1 MYMNRRLG
9 FNFEYEDLKKQIITL
24 KNEVSDLLFQ
34 RDNYVLQIIP
44 QVEMDFQIK
53 IGALEYKVFEFQ
65 CKILRIRRKI
75 ELVQQALNHEKN
87 PDLLKIESVLDHEQA
102 DYEQKLEKMQSE
114 VLNAMDRNKSIE
126 KLSCED
132 TKKMKKI
139 YFKIVR
145 QLHPDLNPKINEKE
159 RSLLLRAVSAFE
171 RGSIEDLEIIEVMI
185 KEIEHLDPV
194 EDQKL
199 SDSAVAELTKERNR
213 LTEIKNRLT
222 ESIQNIENSF
232 PCNQIEFLSD
242 PSQVEKR
249 KFELKAMLDSYE
261 VIYEKYEKH
270 LEILLKGENI

>member
-1 MYMNRRLG
+1 MNRRLG